1 MTDYYKGFDFRQ
13 AESLIKLALNED
25 KGNCDVTSELLIP
38 ARKNSVAEVLV
49 KEPCISAGLRIFKM
63 VFSEIDPRIRVTFFI
78 GEGEHVSER
87 QVIGE
92 VIGNTRNI
100 LLGERLALNLLQR
113 MCGIAT
119 FTSEL
124 VRKLGNPK
132 IRIIDTRKTTPN
144 MRLFEKLAVKIGG
157 GENHRMGLYDMMLIK
172 DNHIEASGGIEGVLR
187 KLKTGN
193 KTALPV
199 EIEVKDLDELRIVA
213 EGGKG
218 LVDRVMLDN
227 FNPDDLKEALKIVGG
242 RFEVEVSGGINLKS
256 ISKYK
261 KFSGIDFISVG
272 ALTHSPKSV
281 DISLDFIT

>member
-13 AESLIKLALNED
+13 AESLINLALKED
-25 KGNCDVTSELLIP
+25 KGTGDVTSNLLIP
-38 ARKNSVAEVLV
+38 AKKNSVAEVLV
-49 KEPCISAGLRIFKM
+49 KESCVSAGLRIFKM
-63 VFSEIDPRIRVTFFI
+63 VFAAIDARIRVTFFV
-78 GEGEHVSER
+78 GEGERVR
-87 QVIGE
+87 KGQVIGE
-92 VIGNTRNI
+92 VCGNTRNI

-119 FTSEL
+119 GTNEL
-124 VRKLGNPK
+124 VRKLGNPE

-172 DNHIEASGGIEGVLR
+172 DNHIEASGGIEGALR
-187 KLKTGN
+187 KLKAG
-193 KTALPV
+193 KKKALPV

-213 EGGKG
+213 ESGKG

-227 FNPDDLKEALKIVGG
+227 FKPADLKEALRICGG
-242 RFEVEVSGGINLKS
+242 MFEVEVSGGINSKS

-272 ALTHSPKSV
+272 ALTHSARSV

>member
-13 AESLIKLALNED
+13 AESLIKLALKED
-25 KGNCDVTSELLIP
+25 RGNGDVTSDLLIP
-38 ARKNSVAEVLV
+38 ARKNSVAEILV
-49 KEPCISAGLRIFKM
+49 KEPCISAGLRIFKL

-78 GEGEHVSER
+78 GEGEHVSGR
-87 QVIGE
+87 RVIGE

-119 FTSEL
+119 FTGEL
-124 VRKLGNPK
+124 VKKLGNPY

-172 DNHIEASGGIEGVLR
+172 DNHIEACGGIEGVLK
-187 KLKTGN
+187 KLKSGN
-193 KTALPV
+193 RKGLPV
-199 EIEVKDLDELRIVA
+199 EIEVKDLDELRTVA

-227 FNPDDLKEALKIVGG
+227 FKPDDLKEALKIIGG
-242 RFEVEVSGGINLKS
+242 RFEVEVSGGINLNS

-272 ALTHSPKSV
+272 ALTHSSKSV